1 MFMIRGWGFIC
12 LREID
17 ENSLVGSLRRSQIY
31 RLSLSQISDMQEAT
45 QLYHSSTFT

>member
-1 MFMIRGWGFIC
+1 MIRGESLVY

-17 ENSLVGSLRRSQIY
+17 EDGLVSSLYRSQTY